1 MNKLWNQSCI
11 AVISTHTN
19 WKLHLKSHGIAH
31 PTGLADMS
39 EEVHWVANWHHI
51 VCCTLKTFCHFFSA
65 VIRCGQ
71 KNSSRFVMSLWAGC
85 YAMESRWQ
93 GRKLL
98 GKRIQHQTNKY
109 PRKMVG
115 VNLCTSALFGNSFN
129 LLKHFR
135 DPWKKCD
142 AIWEICD
149 KCTPRII
156 YWLFILARF

>member
-1 MNKLWNQSCI
+1 MYCCHFHTYKLKAALEKPWHCSP
-11 AVISTHTN
+11 N
-19 WKLHLKSHGIAH
+19 WPSWHVRRSSLSRKLASYSL
-31 PTGLADMS
+31 LYFED
-39 EEVHWVANWHHI
+39 
-51 VCCTLKTFCHFFSA
+51 FCHFFSA